1 MNKHAAF
8 NFFLVL
14 LIITGASCSGGKK
27 KKGGKDSSSI
37 SFIEG
42 VVLKTSVVDETI
54 GISGTLRPFEETV
67 LQPDMSGRVVMLNLP
82 EGQLVKKGTMLV
94 KIFDADLQAQLLKTQ
109 TQYQIGKEILDRQA
123 ELLKVDGISQVE
135 YDQQALIVSSAKN
148 DIDLLKAQ
156 ISKSEVLAPYDGMI
170 GLRNISLGAQV
181 TPSTP
186 LATIRESDKMKL
198 DFAVPG
204 KYSTL
209 IHKGTKVK
217 FSVEGDDNKYDA
229 EVIATEEGIDQNT
242 RNLKARAVVTAH
254 ARALTPGAYAN
265 VELRLNENHN
275 TLMVPTQ
282 SIIMNERKKSVIVCK
297 AGKAVFVPIQTGMRQ
312 SGNIEVLSGLNA
324 GDTVVTTGVL
334 FIKPDMKLEF
344 AKVK

>member
-1 MNKHAAF
+1 MKNRI
-8 NFFLVL
+8 FFTIFPALIL
-14 LIITGASCSGGKK
+14 LSAVSCSGSKK
-27 KKGGKDSSSI
+27 KKAGKDAASI

-42 VVLKTSVVDETI
+42 YIMRPSVVDETI

-67 LQPDMSGRVVMLNLP
+67 LMPEAAGRVVMLNLP
-82 EGQLVKKGTMLV
+82 EGQFVNKGTLLV
-94 KIFDADLQAQLLKTQ
+94 KIFDSDLQAQLSKAQ
-109 TQYQIGKEILDRQA
+109 MQYQIGKEILDRQA

-135 YDQQALIVSSAKN
+135 YDQQELIVSSAKN

-156 ISKSEVLAPYDGMI
+156 ISKTEIHAPYDGII

-186 LATIRESDKMKL
+186 VATIRESDKMKL

-204 KYSTL
+204 KYSQL

-217 FSVEGDDNKYDA
+217 FSVEGDTNKYNA
-229 EVIATEEGIDQNT
+229 EVMATEQGIDQNT

-254 ARALTPGAYAN
+254 APALTPGAYAN
-265 VELRLNENHN
+265 VELRLNENHSA
-275 TLMVPTQ
+275 LMVPTQ
-282 SIIMNERKKSVIVCK
+282 SIIMNERKKSVIVSK
-297 AGKAVFVPIQTGMRQ
+297 DGKAVFIPIETGVRQ
-312 SGNIEVLSGLNA
+312 SGSIEVLGGLNA
-324 GDTVVTTGVL
+324 GDTVVTTGLL